1 MIIINPLLIDQLSQM
16 QFISYTKQLIGGDM
30 NQLSW
35 PVYIPVWLVALTL
48 KTVVLAFL
56 FASFFLL
63 SWEACLKVNII
74 IH

>member
-1 MIIINPLLIDQLSQM
+1 MIVINPLLNDQFSHM
-16 QFISYTKQLIGGDM
+16 QFISYTKQLIGGDI

-35 PVYIPVWLVALTL
+35 AVYIPVWLLALTL

>member
-1 MIIINPLLIDQLSQM
+1 MIIINPLLIGQLSQM
-16 QFISYTKQLIGGDM
+16 QFISYTKELIGGDM

-35 PVYIPVWLVALTL
+35 PVYIPVWLFALTL

-63 SWEACLKVNII
+63 SWDACLKVNII

>member
-1 MIIINPLLIDQLSQM
+1 MIIINPLLIGQLSQM
-16 QFISYTKQLIGGDM
+16 QFISYTKELIGGDM

-74 IH
+74 MH